1 MIDRAALI
9 LHHLELRGL
18 TPHLRP
24 RIEALL
30 EGREDRTRLRCC
42 HGGCYV
48 CVEELKAIVVAVE
61 AAVGDSTSS
70 STLL

>member
-1 MIDRAALI
+1 MADRAEVIITCLK
-9 LHHLELRGL
+9 ERGL

-30 EGREDRTRLRCC
+30 DGREDRERLHCC

-48 CVEELKAIVVAVE
+48 CVFELKAVVEQVE
-61 AAVGDSTSS
+61 TALRGDGTIP
-70 STLL
+70 